1 MLDTFNEAEACL
13 PEIVDLRR
21 KIHANPELGN
31 DLPETTAAVLDAL
44 DGPELGN
51 DLPETTA
58 AVLDALD
65 GLDLDIRRSER
76 TTSLV
81 ATLHGARPG
90 KRILLRGDMD
100 ALPMPEDNDLVFASK
115 KPGLMHA
122 CGHDSHTAMLV
133 GAAKVLAKHQ
143 ADISGTVD
151 FFFQTGEE
159 GYFGAREVL
168 EEGMF
173 EAPNSPDAVFAL
185 HITPLL
191 EAGKFTGRA
200 GPLLAAADT
209 FEMVVRGKGGHAS
222 MPHDCLDPIPVAC
235 EIVQAFQTFVTR
247 RIPAFDPVV
256 LTTTKIEA
264 GTTSNVI
271 PEVANVLGTLRST
284 SEKSRATAHQGLK
297 QLAMKIGEAHGVEV
311 DFTIGKG
318 YPVTVNEAGFVQF
331 ASDTVVELFGDEAWL
346 PMKSPMMGAEDFS
359 FLLQRWPGAM
369 LFLGVKP
376 DDPSLAAPC
385 HSNRMI
391 LNEDAMA
398 HGAALHAQIA
408 LNFLS
413 NP

>member
-1 MLDTFNEAEACL
+1 MSVFAEATGFL
-13 PEIVDLRR
+13 PEVVELRR

-31 DLPETTAAVLDAL
+31 QLPETTAAVLEAL
-44 DGPELGN
+44 E
-51 DLPETTA
+51 
-58 AVLDALD
+58 
-65 GLDLDIRRSER
+65 GLDLEIRLSER
-76 TTSLV
+76 TTSV
-81 ATLHGARPG
+81 IATLHGARPG

-100 ALPMPEDNDLVFASK
+100 ALPMPEDNDLPFASRNQ
-115 KPGLMHA
+115 GMMHA

-133 GAAKVLAKHQ
+133 GAAKLLKQHQ
-143 ADISGTVD
+143 ANLSGTVD

-159 GYFGAREVL
+159 GHFGALEVL
-168 EEGMF
+168 EEGFF

-191 EAGKFTGRA
+191 KAGVFTGRP
-200 GPLLAAADT
+200 GPLLAAAD
-209 FEMVVRGKGGHAS
+209 FFQMSIKGKGGHAS
-222 MPHDCLDPIPVAC
+222 MPHDCVDPIPVAC

-271 PEVANVLGTLRST
+271 PEVANAMGTLRST
-284 SEKSRATAHQGLK
+284 SEKSRDLAHEGMAQIAK
-297 QLAMKIGEAHGVEV
+297 KVGEAHDCEV
-311 DFTIGKG
+311 TFEMDKG
-318 YPVTVNEAGFVQF
+318 YPVTVNEAGFTEF
-331 ASDTVVELFGDEAWL
+331 ARQTVVDLFGEQGYL

-359 FLLQRWPGAM
+359 YLLQRFPGAM

-376 DDPSLAAPC
+376 EDPSLAAPC

-398 HGAALHAQIA
+398 HGVALHAQIA
-408 LNFLS
+408 LSFLTQD
-413 NP
+413 

>member
-1 MLDTFNEAEACL
+1 MSVFAEATGFL
-13 PEIVDLRR
+13 PEVVELRR

-31 DLPETTAAVLDAL
+31 QLPETTAAVLEAL
-44 DGPELGN
+44 E
-51 DLPETTA
+51 
-58 AVLDALD
+58 
-65 GLDLDIRRSER
+65 GLDLEIRLSER
-76 TTSLV
+76 TTSV
-81 ATLHGARPG
+81 IATLHGARPG

-100 ALPMPEDNDLVFASK
+100 ALPMPEDNDLPFASRNQ
-115 KPGLMHA
+115 GMMHA

-133 GAAKVLAKHQ
+133 GAAKLLKQHQ
-143 ADISGTVD
+143 ANLSGTVD

-159 GYFGAREVL
+159 GHFGALEVL
-168 EEGMF
+168 EEGFF

-191 EAGKFTGRA
+191 KAGVFTGRP
-200 GPLLAAADT
+200 GPLLAAAD
-209 FEMVVRGKGGHAS
+209 FFQMSIKGKGGHAS
-222 MPHDCLDPIPVAC
+222 MPHDCVDPIPVAC

-271 PEVANVLGTLRST
+271 PEVANAMGTLRST
-284 SEKSRATAHQGLK
+284 SAKSRDLAHEGMAQIAK
-297 QLAMKIGEAHGVEV
+297 KVGEAHDCEV
-311 DFTIGKG
+311 TFEMDKG
-318 YPVTVNEAGFVQF
+318 YPVTVNEAGFTEF
-331 ASDTVVELFGDEAWL
+331 ARQTVVDLFGEQGYL

-359 FLLQRWPGAM
+359 YLLQRFPGAM

-376 DDPSLAAPC
+376 EDPSLAAPC

-398 HGAALHAQIA
+398 HGVALHAQIA
-408 LNFLS
+408 LSFLTQD
-413 NP
+413 